1 MYTVVEFEDGILPV
15 PSSRINTEK
24 FICKWPPYSNA
35 DIERA
40 IIDIDKVDKDWNTL
54 PIVKVFGKSVHDL
67 QTAKEKAR
75 LAQIVSDC
83 DNDEHLKKS
92 RHERKRKVVD
102 STDEDDDGDSQTKK
116 INKNKSS
123 RPKFSKMPTTL
134 MSLNSRK
141 NVLDNEMIIASDDD
155 KNNKSTL
162 RQNVGNI
169 VHTLKKTVDVASTSQ
184 ENNTQN
190 CEMTKKLIYIIALEE
205 ENIKKSN
212 AILQEMKEIRKIMIN
227 FSAKKYDPTVQSL
240 EESMVN
246 ETNLN
251 DLFPLNDSDE
261 LQAIEEKLENSA
273 FKNDVMTLFAK
284 RGGRN
289 AYKITTNILS
299 KAFTNKFACEFSY
312 FGKQKKKALS
322 KFKITKCII
331 ETVMKCDRNI
341 KEDELQRKIGN
352 WLANAPQRVLRER
365 IKKEKKKDEEKD
377 NRKDDEQET
386 DEGDDL

>member
-1 MYTVVEFEDGILPV
+1 MIKKIYSKMYTVVEFEDGILPV
-15 PSSRINTEK
+15 PSSWINTEK
-24 FICKWPPYSNA
+24 LICKWPPYSNA

-141 NVLDNEMIIASDDD
+141 NVLDNEMIIASD
-155 KNNKSTL
+155 
-162 RQNVGNI
+162 
-169 VHTLKKTVDVASTSQ
+169 
-184 ENNTQN
+184 
-190 CEMTKKLIYIIALEE
+190 ALEE

-273 FKNDVMTLFAK
+273 FKNDVVHL
-284 RGGRN
+284 
-289 AYKITTNILS
+289 YLCYINI
-299 KAFTNKFACEFSY
+299 
-312 FGKQKKKALS
+312 
-322 KFKITKCII
+322 
-331 ETVMKCDRNI
+331 
-341 KEDELQRKIGN
+341 
-352 WLANAPQRVLRER
+352 
-365 IKKEKKKDEEKD
+365 
-377 NRKDDEQET
+377 
-386 DEGDDL
+386 